1 MSEIDRLLARY
12 KEQIAIPWGTIKSS
26 TERTIFIIYDRNN
39 ERQLRYRVAAG
50 AFEDA
55 TVDTTKKW
63 LLLDVTDS
71 FTNWFSHHDY
81 RDEYFEFPEDLPG
94 FKEGRL
100 EEFEGHLAKDMLK
113 RLKEQATPDHCV
125 GVLGAGSLY
134 GIASVSAL
142 MKRVADAVP
151 GRLVIF
157 FPGEKVENNYRL
169 LGARDGWDYLATA
182 ITAD

>member
-12 KEQIAIPWGTIKSS
+12 KEQIMIPWATIRSS
-26 TERTIFIIYDRNN
+26 TERTVFVIYDRNK
-39 ERQLRYRVAAG
+39 ERQLRYRCG
-50 AFEDA
+50 SFEDVTLEA
-55 TVDTTKKW
+55 GKKW

-71 FTNWFSHHDY
+71 FTKWFSQHDY
-81 RDEYFEFPEDLPG
+81 RDEYFQYPGDLPG

-100 EEFEGHLAKDMLK
+100 DEFEDHLVQSLCAELKDK
-113 RLKEQATPDHCV
+113 ATPAHCV
-125 GVLGAGSLY
+125 AVLGVGSLY
-134 GIASVSAL
+134 GVASVSAV
-142 MKRVADAVP
+142 MKRVASAVP

-157 FPGEKVENNYRL
+157 FPGEKVDNNYRL

>member
-12 KEQIAIPWGTIKSS
+12 KEQIGIPWGTIKSS
-26 TERTIFIIYDRNN
+26 TERTIFVIYDRNK
-39 ERQLRYRVAAG
+39 ERQLRYRFNS
-50 AFEDA
+50 FEDA
-55 TVDTTKKW
+55 TLEAKKKW
-63 LLLDVTDS
+63 LPLDVTDS
-71 FTNWFSHHDY
+71 FTEWFANHDY
-81 RDEYFEFPEDLPG
+81 RDEYFEYPSDLPG

-100 EEFEGHLAKDMLK
+100 EEFEGHLAKELLK

-125 GVLGAGSLY
+125 AVLGTGSLY
-134 GIASVSAL
+134 GVASVSAL
-142 MKRVADAVP
+142 MKRIADAVP